1 MPPKRKPSGAAASVD
16 SEPPPA
22 TATAVAS
29 AAPIRASVRLAR
41 VVAPAPRTGVMST
54 SQSIRAFAD
63 DAKASLA
70 ALDAALGSKAAVAL
84 LRRGGALDW
93 ADAVIPSADLAVER
107 AMLDAPIGQ
116 LAVTGTEG
124 PASGRASPDAGR
136 DAEARPIGLL
146 PAPGEARA
154 GIPRAPRARRGTTDA
169 KRRRAAAKSRR
180 RRRRAPKSLANENEN
195 DRTTGIRTTRRV
207 THGDRGVARARGRA
221 REG

>member
-63 DAKASLA
+63 DARASLA

-146 PAPGEARA
+146 PAPGEARGDPA
-154 GIPRAPRARRGTTDA
+154 RALEARGFGVEDGGARRGSRAGDDDA
-169 KRRRAAAKSRR
+169 RQ
-180 RRRRAPKSLANENEN
+180 KSLANENEN